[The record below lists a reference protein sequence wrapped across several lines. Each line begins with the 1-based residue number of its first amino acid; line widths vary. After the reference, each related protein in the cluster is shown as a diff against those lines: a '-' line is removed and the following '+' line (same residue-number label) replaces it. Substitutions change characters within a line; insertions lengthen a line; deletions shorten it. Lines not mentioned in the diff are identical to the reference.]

1 MAVATIIGAIVAA
14 GATVAGGVMQNQATE
29 KANGLNLSL
38 AKLTRSDEL
47 KQLGVQNKQN
57 QQSYDLSLRGQAF
70 NEATITQN
78 RTDQLEQTGYDRMQH
93 AADKFAEYRNSKV
106 ALNSARL
113 SPLMKAA

>member
-1 MAVATIIGAIVAA
+1 MAIATIISGIIAGGTAI
-14 GATVAGGVMQNQATE
+14 AGGVMQNQATD
-29 KANGLNLSL
+29 KANSLNLSL

-70 NEATITQN
+70 NEATTAQN
-78 RTDQLEQTGYDRMQH
+78 RADQIEQIGYARLQK
-93 AADKFAEYRNSKV
+93 AADRYAEYRNSKV